1 MKKVS
6 KVMVLPLAGVMS
18 VVSLLPQT
26 TQVSAQTVKEGVV
39 NTHTLTVRSSASS
52 KARIVDYLNKGAK
65 VTIVSDGAT
74 WDKVSYGSKTGY
86 VYDDYLNVS
95 TRTVSSGSSAVVATK
110 VVDVNS
116 GRLNIR
122 SSASASARI
131 VGKASDGTKVNVLSY
146 SGSWARVTVG
156 SITGWVHSDY
166 LKDAGSSSS
175 AGSTTGTYVVAKGDT
190 LYGIASKFR
199 TTVSALKSINKLSST
214 TVFVGQKLTV
224 SGSSTGVVTTPSPN
238 TNSSVLKGKEITI
251 DPGHGGRFAG
261 AHGYV
266 HEEDVNLQIAL
277 KVRSELQAL
286 GATVYMTR
294 TTDSAC
300 TSASGSYTDDLV
312 CRPGVAKKTGSDM
325 FVSIHSNAADSSAY
339 GSESFWYNAS
349 RGDKKLAESILK
361 SMTAEAGLK
370 YRFSSYANFSVI
382 RNSGSGI
389 PSTLIETGYVTSS
402 KDAAIIGNS
411 AKQAQI
417 ARGIAKG
424 IVNYYN

>member
-18 VVSLLPQT
+18 VVSLLPQA

-39 NTHTLTVRSSASS
+39 NAHTLTVRSSASS

-65 VTIVSDGAT
+65 VTIVSDGAN

-86 VYDDYLNVS
+86 VYDEYLNVS
-95 TRTVSSGSSAVVATK
+95 TRTVSSDSSTVVATK
-110 VVDVNS
+110 VVDVKS

-122 SSASASARI
+122 SSASTSARI

-156 SITGWVHSDY
+156 SITGWVHTDY
-166 LKDAGSSSS
+166 LKDTGSSS

-199 TTVSALKSINKLSST
+199 TSVSSLKSVNKLSST
-214 TVFVGQKLTV
+214 TVYVGQKLTV
-224 SGSSTGVVTTPSPN
+224 SGSSTGVVTTPAPS
-238 TNSSVLKGKEITI
+238 TNSGVLKGKEITI

-339 GSESFWYNAS
+339 GSESFWYNAA

-361 SMTAEAGLK
+361 SMTAESGLRS
-370 YRFSSYANFSVI
+370 RFSSYANFSVI

-389 PSTLIETGYVTSS
+389 PSALIETGYVTSS